1 MTTSQHPFRQLR
13 YPTSPEATFDEDLV
27 RSYRSFLD
35 NSRSLEVQGV
45 EASREAAARK
55 LVSLDQMLKRQQP
68 AGTVNLGISVIA
80 DSVPDR
86 RVPPS

>member
-55 LVSLDQMLKRQQP
+55 LVSLDQMFKRQQP